1 MGTKII
7 SARFTIIL
15 AMSTLRAV
23 PMAMNIVPGTVTIE
37 SRFVIMLMTRAVA
50 TSPLNTLAQ
59 NAETIADGQ
68 QRASTIP
75 A

>member
-1 MGTKII
+1 M
-7 SARFTIIL
+7 L
-15 AMSTLRAV
+15 AKSTLRTV
-23 PMAMNIVPGTVTIE
+23 PMAISIVPDTVTTE

-50 TSPLNTLAQ
+50 TSPLNVLAQ

-68 QRASTIP
+68 QRASTVP